1 MDSYKKLS
9 GYLLAAWQ
17 HWEERCHE
25 GQELKAGRGRE
36 TFTRVQLFL
45 DVTAAIVTAAIVIAA
60 IVALFYCCHN
70 LFHSLIRFNGGFNE
84 WDDCAEHRV
93 HLQ

>member
-36 TFTRVQLFL
+36 TFTRVHLFL
-45 DVTAAIVTAAIVIAA
+45 DVTAAIV
-60 IVALFYCCHN
+60 ALFYCCRN
-70 LFHSLIRFNGGFNE
+70 LFHSLIRFNRGFNE
-84 WDDCAEHRV
+84 WGDCAEHRV